1 MGRTIT
7 VVLGGGRGSRLYP
20 LTELRAKPAVPLGGK
35 YRLVDVPLSNAI
47 NSGLREVFVL
57 TQFNSASLNAHV
69 ARTYRFDMFS
79 NGYVEVLA
87 AEQTDQSGD
96 WYQGTADAVRQ
107 HIGRLRRSDNVLIL
121 SGDHL
126 YRMDYSKLL
135 AQHEASGAHITV
147 STIGVT
153 RSECSGF
160 GVLAADAQDR
170 IFAFREKP
178 AEDEDLSMMR
188 VPDSRRQD
196 LGLGDRDFLVSM
208 GVYVFKTEVLV
219 ELLSDPTNMD
229 FGSNILPRAIHE
241 RPVGAF
247 VFDDYWEDIGTIRSF
262 YESNI
267 ALTSDAPKF
276 RFYVP
281 EAPIYT
287 RARYLPP
294 SVFRDARISRSIIAD
309 GCLLFGA
316 EISDSVVGLRSRV
329 DPGARI
335 EHSILMG
342 GDYYEVDHRRQAVID
357 RGDLPI
363 GIGTGASIRRA
374 IIDKNARVGAGA
386 VIHGS
391 VDRPDAEGPGW
402 LVRDGIV
409 IVRKNAVIP
418 PGTVI

>member
-1 MGRTIT
+1 
-7 VVLGGGRGSRLYP
+7 LYP
-20 LTELRAKPAVPLGGK
+20 LTELRAKPAVPLGAK
-35 YRLVDVPLSNAI
+35 YRLVDVPLSNSI

-57 TQFNSASLNAHV
+57 TQFNSASLNAHI

-107 HIGRLRRSDNVLIL
+107 HMERFRRSDNVLIL

-126 YRMDYSKLL
+126 YRMDYRKMLE
-135 AQHEASGAHITV
+135 QHEESNADITV
-147 STIGVT
+147 STIALRRDQLG
-153 RSECSGF
+153 GF
-160 GVLAADAQDR
+160 GVLAADAQSK

-178 AEDEDLSMMR
+178 SDDEDLSMMR
-188 VPDSRRQD
+188 LPAARRD
-196 LGLGDRDFLVSM
+196 ALGLGDRDHLASM
-208 GVYVFKTEVLV
+208 GVYVFKTSVLQEVLAQP
-219 ELLSDPTNMD
+219 DNID
-229 FGSNILPRAIHE
+229 FGKHILPKAIHE
-241 RPVGAF
+241 RAVSAYIY
-247 VFDDYWEDIGTIRSF
+247 DDYWEDIGTIRSF
-262 YESNI
+262 YEANI
-267 ALTSDAPKF
+267 ALTHDDPQF

-294 SVFRDARISRSIIAD
+294 SVYRDTHISRSIIAD

-316 EISDSVVGLRSRV
+316 EVKDSVVGIRSRI
-329 DPGARI
+329 DLGARV
-335 EHSILMG
+335 ERSILIG
-342 GDYYEVDHRRQAVID
+342 GDFYELDENRRAIID
-357 RGDLPI
+357 RGELPI
-363 GIGTGASIRRA
+363 GIGEGASVKRA
-374 IIDKNARVGAGA
+374 IIDKNARIGPGAI
-386 VIHGS
+386 IHGAP
-391 VDRPDAEGPGW
+391 DRPDASGEGW